1 MLETIIDTAH
11 RGNRALILFIL
22 FGKLREY
29 YAFETFFSK
38 ANCGFFFQT
47 SVASSIKP
55 IWLLDYF
62 ISFYV
67 GCISFEEPDDLSIY
81 IQFNNADFNSVNQF
95 ASDAMQNIRFILKH
109 KKL

>member
-38 ANCGFFFQT
+38 ANCGFFFKLPWHRPLSQ
-47 SVASSIKP
+47 
-55 IWLLDYF
+55 F
-62 ISFYV
+62 
-67 GCISFEEPDDLSIY
+67 GC
-81 IQFNNADFNSVNQF
+81 
-95 ASDAMQNIRFILKH
+95 
-109 KKL
+109 

>member
-1 MLETIIDTAH
+1 MLLK
-11 RGNRALILFIL
+11 RF
-22 FGKLREY
+22 FLRQIVV
-29 YAFETFFSK
+29 
-38 ANCGFFFQT
+38 FFQT

-67 GCISFEEPDDLSIY
+67 GCISFEEPDDLSIC

-109 KKL
+109 KKTINNDN